1 MPARRITSPK
11 LLAKRRQ
18 LGDLV
23 ASIGLDHDLQSYVQG
38 RMAAYLESATL
49 STNAAEDIAA
59 FYVQAKAAQDKR
71 NAARL
76 ENPS

>member
-1 MPARRITSPK
+1 M
-11 LLAKRRQ
+11 Q

-23 ASIGLDHDLQSYVQG
+23 CSIGLDHDFHSYVQG
-38 RMAAYLESATL
+38 RICAYLESATL

-71 NAARL
+71 NAAHL
-76 ENPS
+76 ENAS